1 MIVPDII
8 IAVDGFSGTG
18 KSTLA
23 KLIAEVPCPLLR
35 RMQHSY
41 RLRRLILRAA
51 ILPRIPFMVA
61 ILSVLSAT
69 ATIPKVVRQS

>member
-23 KLIAEVPCPLLR
+23 KLIAEEFSFLYLDSGALYRGVTLFAQENGYIEGTRCRPFWGN
-35 RMQHSY
+35 RMEQN
-41 RLRRLILRAA
+41 IGNAF
-51 ILPRIPFMVA
+51 IE
-61 ILSVLSAT
+61 
-69 ATIPKVVRQS
+69 

>member
-23 KLIAEVPCPLLR
+23 KLIAEEFSFLYLD
-35 RMQHSY
+35 SGALY
-41 RLRRLILRAA
+41 RGVTLFAQENGYIDGDNN
-51 ILPRIPFMVA
+51 ID
-61 ILSVLSAT
+61 
-69 ATIPKVVRQS
+69 